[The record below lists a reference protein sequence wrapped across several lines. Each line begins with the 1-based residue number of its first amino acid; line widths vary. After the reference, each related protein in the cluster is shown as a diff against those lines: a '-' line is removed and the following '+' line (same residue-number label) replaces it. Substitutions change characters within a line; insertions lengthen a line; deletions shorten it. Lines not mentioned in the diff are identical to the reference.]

1 MKKDNAIRDL
11 LGVSQEDLALLLNVT
26 RSQLAMYESGKRDLP
41 VAVKVKLASMLKL
54 LHDSASQKAAPEPHV
69 KKQEQLSENWIKE
82 WVTINKI
89 RQMALERKIK
99 RIEKKYASNLTI
111 LKLMTQLEQQKDK
124 NTNPDREL
132 LKIIK
137 TKAMVDL
144 EKNGLHVQTHHYI
157 IRATLQEEA
166 KLLEIFLQ
174 KHK

>member
-1 MKKDNAIRDL
+1 MN
-11 LGVSQEDLALLLNVT
+11 
-26 RSQLAMYESGKRDLP
+26 
-41 VAVKVKLASMLKL
+41 
-54 LHDSASQKAAPEPHV
+54 
-69 KKQEQLSENWIKE
+69 
-82 WVTINKI
+82 
-89 RQMALERKIK
+89 
-99 RIEKKYASNLTI
+99 
-111 LKLMTQLEQQKDK
+111 QLEQQKDK

-137 TKAMVDL
+137 KKAMVDL